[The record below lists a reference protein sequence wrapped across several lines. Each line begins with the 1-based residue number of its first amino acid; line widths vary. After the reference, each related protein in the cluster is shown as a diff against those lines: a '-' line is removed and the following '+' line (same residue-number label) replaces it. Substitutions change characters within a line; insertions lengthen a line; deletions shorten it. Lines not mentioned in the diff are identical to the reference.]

1 LGICET
7 QHKVYLPDNTG
18 IVMSYESSTKDLMNM
33 LNGGPF
39 LTYFSIYDLES
50 LKQYGS
56 GPYTSCPPNEKFTAD
71 KLNHVVLVVGYDKEN
86 FIVKNSWGESWGNN
100 GYILIPKNRSCGIGK
115 LNAQLMTCP
124 NKTFYVPPTQPN

>member
-1 LGICET
+1 
-7 QHKVYLPDNTG
+7 
-18 IVMSYESSTKDLMNM
+18 MSYESSTKDLMNM

-56 GPYTSCPPNEKFTAD
+56 GPYTGCPLNEKFTAD

-124 NKTFYVPPTQPN
+124 NKTFYLPPTQPN